1 MAENNHI
8 LRYCADSD
16 AVEIILPN
24 HSILV
29 NQPLN
34 EGHSINV
41 LVWNIFKQKR
51 ADWISVLKK
60 YARSCQLVLLQ
71 EAQTT
76 PALINYVT
84 RHYMVADQ
92 VPAFS
97 LNDSFTGVMTLAK
110 TLPVSACGYRARE
123 PIIRLPKSALITVYP
138 LANTTKKLMV
148 ANIHAVN
155 FSFGLK
161 VFQQQIMHLLQ
172 QIQTHQGPVILA
184 GDFNT
189 WSRQR
194 MSLLHYLT
202 TEIHLQPVN
211 FENDLRKTFMGRP
224 LDFVFYRGLSL
235 TDSTIIDTVASDHN
249 PLMVSFE
256 YT

>member
-1 MAENNHI
+1 MVKSNHI
-8 LRYCADSD
+8 LRYCADSSD
-16 AVEIILPN
+16 VEIILPN
-24 HSILV
+24 HHIFV
-29 NQPLN
+29 DQPLTADN
-34 EGHSINV
+34 TINI

-60 YARSCQLVLLQ
+60 YAKHCQLVLLQ

-76 PALINYVT
+76 PTLINYVT
-84 RHYMVADQ
+84 RHYRVADQ

-97 LNDSFTGVMTLAK
+97 VNDSFTGVMTLAK
-110 TLPVSACGYRARE
+110 TLPIYTRAYKARE
-123 PIIRLPKSALITVYP
+123 PIIRVPKSALITLYP
-138 LANTTKKLMV
+138 LANTMQTLMV

-161 VFQQQIMHLLQ
+161 VFQQQLDDLLLH
-172 QIQTHQGPVILA
+172 IRDHQGPVILA

-194 MSLLHYLT
+194 LSLLHYLT
-202 TEIHLQPVN
+202 TEIQLLPVN
-211 FENDLRKTFMGRP
+211 FDTDLRKTFMGRP

-235 TDSTIIDTVASDHN
+235 TDSRIISTIASDHN
-249 PLMVSFE
+249 PLLVSFQ
-256 YT
+256 Y